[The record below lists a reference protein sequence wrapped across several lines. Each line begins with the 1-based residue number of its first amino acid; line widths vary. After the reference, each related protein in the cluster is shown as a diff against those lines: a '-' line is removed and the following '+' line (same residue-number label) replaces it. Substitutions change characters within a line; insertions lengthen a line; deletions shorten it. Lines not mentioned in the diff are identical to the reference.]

1 MRYETEEQRSQMARA
16 AATQRAVA
24 LLAVFRVARSL
35 RIFFRYDPRSRLEY
49 GQNGLQQTSKLF
61 FDEP

>member
-1 MRYETEEQRSQMARA
+1 MKYETEEQRRQMARA
-16 AATQRAVA
+16 AATLRAVA
-24 LLAVFRVARSL
+24 LLAVFCVARSL